1 MRPET
6 ISRLLQ
12 ENPPHSRADRIIRSE
27 SSTLVTS
34 TRILQVAAIR
44 GRLAIRSRTDASNGF
59 GVSDPSLLVTT
70 ISVPRAF
77 NPACQPFSKPRD
89 IPTNATTA
97 AIPIE
102 IPARVNPVRKGRRQ
116 RPRMTTV
123 KNVIVYRP
131 RRFDRRS
138 CVQSFLPGRQSLGH
152 E

>member
-1 MRPET
+1 MRPE
-6 ISRLLQ
+6 ISSRLFQ
-12 ENPPHSRADRIIRSE
+12 AKHPHSRADRIIRSE

-34 TRILQVAAIR
+34 TRILQVAATC
-44 GRLAIRSRTDASNGF
+44 GRLAIRSRTEALNGF
-59 GVSDPSLLVTT
+59 GVSDPPLLVTT

-77 NPACQPFSKPRD
+77 NPTCQPFSKPRD

-97 AIPIE
+97 AMPME

-123 KNVIVYRP
+123 KKVIVYHP

-138 CVQSFLPGRQSLGH
+138 CEEPFRPGRQSLGH